1 VRILVC
7 LEGTSYAG
15 KTTVARLLSE
25 KMPAIYGPRVAD
37 GWEGQEEEIHKNPN
51 PLARFSFFMKEI
63 TAKSEQVSRLL
74 EQTNVVMDRYLLS
87 VFAYHNV
94 IVGEQLEAEL
104 DISDLRQPDCNVLL
118 TVDEATLR
126 QRIKNRPPRHQY
138 ESDSAFLLEVQR
150 EFLRLFDR
158 EKTMVVDTSIQSA
171 EEAACAILEEFV
183 RREFISSQFP
193 QRE

>member
-1 VRILVC
+1 MRILVC

-94 IVGEQLEAEL
+94 IVGEQLEAGV
-104 DISDLRQPDCNVLL
+104 DTSGLRQPDCTVLL

-126 QRIKNRPPRHQY
+126 QRMKNRPPQHQY
-138 ESDSAFLLEVQR
+138 ESNPVFLLKVQR
-150 EFLRLFDR
+150 EFLRLIDR
-158 EKTMVVDTSIQSA
+158 EKTIIVDSSIQPV
-171 EEAACAILEEFV
+171 EEAARAILEELA
-183 RREFISSQFP
+183 RRGFISSQFL
-193 QRE
+193 QGE

>member
-1 VRILVC
+1 VHILVC

-25 KMPAIYGPRVAD
+25 KMPAIYGPRVAN
-37 GWEGQEEEIHKNPN
+37 GWEGQEEKIHKNPD

-63 TAKSEQVSRLL
+63 AVRSEQVSRLL
-74 EQTNVVMDRYLLS
+74 EQTDVVMDRYLLS

-104 DISDLRQPDCNVLL
+104 DISDLRQPDCTVLL

-126 QRIKNRPPRHQY
+126 QRMKGRPPRHQY
-138 ESDSAFLLEVQR
+138 ESNSAFLLEVQR
-150 EFLRLFDR
+150 EFLRLIDR
-158 EKTMVVDTSIQSA
+158 EKTIVVDTSIQPA
-171 EEAACAILEEFV
+171 EEAARAILEEFV
-183 RREFISSQFP
+183 RRGFISSQFP